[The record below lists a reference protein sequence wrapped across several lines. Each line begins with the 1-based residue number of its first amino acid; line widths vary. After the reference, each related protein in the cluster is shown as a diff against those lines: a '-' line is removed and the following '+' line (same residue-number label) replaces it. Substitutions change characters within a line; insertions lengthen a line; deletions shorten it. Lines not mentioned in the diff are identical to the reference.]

1 MQCGSWHNNW
11 VLSRTR
17 VYIGVVGDDIVAV
30 GTCSFALVFHPK
42 MGIEKYPQ
50 YFWSRLFFIN
60 FVVQTSGIGGQ

>member
-1 MQCGSWHNNW
+1 MIVGIANISYPE
-11 VLSRTR
+11 LA
-17 VYIGVVGDDIVAV
+17 YIIGADVDGIVAV
-30 GTCSFALVFHPK
+30 GTCSFALAFHPK